1 MRTTKDWKLPKP
13 EETEEGYNWKP
24 VVRVGRTIPFGY
36 KQDEN
41 DKDLLLPIPTELELL
56 EKAKKF
62 IKQYSYRQVADWLT
76 TQTGRKI
83 SHVGLIKRI
92 KIEQKRKSEA
102 STQRYLAER
111 YKEALQKAEK
121 LEAKSP
127 NSPVEVLVQS
137 CCQFTKRR
145 GFPAAAQTHDA
156 TGRMRAAHRC
166 RSCRG
171 SCATTRSRSA
181 TLAAPT
187 PRIAGAARHASV
199 RSARDASTRQRPY
212 CHHRILCGPCR
223 SGETYRL
230 LRQQVGCGRFR

>member
-1 MRTTKDWKLPKP
+1 MMTRSAGKWELPQPTDIKEDDEWISIP
-13 EETEEGYNWKP
+13 
-24 VVRVGRTIPFGY
+24 RIARTIPFGY

-121 LEAKSP
+121 LEAKI
-127 NSPVEVLVQS
+127 
-137 CCQFTKRR
+137 
-145 GFPAAAQTHDA
+145 GGA
-156 TGRMRAAHRC
+156 T
-166 RSCRG
+166 
-171 SCATTRSRSA
+171 
-181 TLAAPT
+181 
-187 PRIAGAARHASV
+187 
-199 RSARDASTRQRPY
+199 
-212 CHHRILCGPCR
+212 
-223 SGETYRL
+223 
-230 LRQQVGCGRFR
+230 